1 MESCYWN
8 KSFFVSLTPKE
19 LQWGASAKWATHKYL
34 VNEITGH
41 AGQRYNLQQVP
52 VSFSVIIFNRQT
64 ICLLSKETKIICRR
78 LSRSRRQD
86 GENKL
91 LKSSGWSGRRQDL
104 TVVATI
110 RIQNGLL
117 MDGFSILV
125 VRTRLVGKGLFKW
138 ELQME
143 CGSSVTVSAVCID
156 KLFHLSQLLQGYF

>member
-8 KSFFVSLTPKE
+8 KSFFVSLTPKK

-34 VNEITGH
+34 VNQITGQ

-91 LKSSGWSGRRQDL
+91 LKSSGWSGQRQDL

-125 VRTRLVGKGLFKW
+125 VRTRLAGKRSV
-138 ELQME
+138 QMRASDGVWFIGHRL
-143 CGSSVTVSAVCID
+143 CSV
-156 KLFHLSQLLQGYF
+156 HR